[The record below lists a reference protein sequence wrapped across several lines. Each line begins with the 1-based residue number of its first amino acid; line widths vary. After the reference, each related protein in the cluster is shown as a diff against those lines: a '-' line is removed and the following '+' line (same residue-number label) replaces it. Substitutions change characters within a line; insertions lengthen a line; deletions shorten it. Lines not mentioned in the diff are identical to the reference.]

1 MENKEE
7 LKNAIT
13 VESVSMHFNMATE
26 KVDSLRDYLTKALS
40 RKLFFDD
47 FVAVD
52 NVSFNVKKG
61 EVFGIVG
68 TNGSGKSTL
77 LKMIA
82 GVLEP
87 TKGEIHTH
95 GTMAPLIEL
104 GAGFDGELTGRENIY
119 LNGALLGYSKEFL
132 DEKFKSIVDFAE
144 MWKFLDMPLKNYSS
158 GMTARIAFAI
168 ATAVKPDILIA
179 DEILAVGDFLFQQ
192 KCEQRIKEL
201 MEGGTTVLIVSHSI
215 DQIEKL
221 CDRVLWIEK
230 GKQYMLGKTFEVCN
244 AYRNLQNDSSR
255 AVKKEYQIIAR
266 EKCGVCG
273 YNAEFRNEPGMT
285 YKTEAYCSSCGALL
299 RTSDLVKKYLE
310 KEFGYKAEK
319 AAIDNISLNL
329 ENMNI
334 FFWGNNDPLATYLKQ
349 YSGFFSYKNKEIREC
364 TELFLGDTLRE
375 EGKGKYDL
383 IIMQRLLSYVEKP
396 DEILD
401 LLYSLLKVGGCLLLN
416 LPIFE
421 QKKTY
426 IRQNKDKK
434 ISIGNNTL
442 TTEWGNDTK
451 SILEKHGFEVEM
463 DQVRQWYDVE
473 DISDIDK
480 QYQEFIETHPYYFFK
495 FNSWVI
501 VAKKNIL

>member
-221 CDRVLWIEK
+221 CDYGLRKESSICLEKLSRFVMRIE
-230 GKQYMLGKTFEVCN
+230 
-244 AYRNLQNDSSR
+244 
-255 AVKKEYQIIAR
+255 
-266 EKCGVCG
+266 
-273 YNAEFRNEPGMT
+273 T
-285 YKTEAYCSSCGALL
+285 YKMIHQGL
-299 RTSDLVKKYLE
+299 
-310 KEFGYKAEK
+310 
-319 AAIDNISLNL
+319 
-329 ENMNI
+329 
-334 FFWGNNDPLATYLKQ
+334 
-349 YSGFFSYKNKEIREC
+349 
-364 TELFLGDTLRE
+364 
-375 EGKGKYDL
+375 
-383 IIMQRLLSYVEKP
+383 
-396 DEILD
+396 
-401 LLYSLLKVGGCLLLN
+401 
-416 LPIFE
+416 
-421 QKKTY
+421 
-426 IRQNKDKK
+426 
-434 ISIGNNTL
+434 
-442 TTEWGNDTK
+442 
-451 SILEKHGFEVEM
+451 
-463 DQVRQWYDVE
+463 
-473 DISDIDK
+473 
-480 QYQEFIETHPYYFFK
+480 
-495 FNSWVI
+495 
-501 VAKKNIL
+501 

>member
-1 MENKEE
+1 MENREN
-7 LKNAIT
+7 LNCAIT
-13 VESVSMHFNMATE
+13 VNKVSMHFNMATE
-26 KVDSLRDYLTKALS
+26 KVDSFRDYLTKAIS
-40 RKLFFDD
+40 QKLFFDD

-52 NVSFNVKKG
+52 NVSFDVKKG

-87 TKGEIHTH
+87 TKGEIITH

-244 AYRNLQNDSSR
+244 AYRNLQNDPTR
-255 AVKKEYQIIAR
+255 TVKKEYQIVSKERCAI
-266 EKCGVCG
+266 CGME
-273 YNAEFRNEPGMT
+273 AEFRNEPGMT

-299 RTSDLVKKYLE
+299 RTSDMVKKYLE
-310 KEFGYKAEK
+310 TEFHDKDAVLNNVSEK
-319 AAIDNISLNL
+319 LSS
-329 ENMNI
+329 MNI
-334 FFWGNNDPLATYLKQ
+334 FFWGNNDSLATYLKQ
-349 YSGFFSYKNKEIREC
+349 YPGFFSYKDKNIKEC
-364 TELFLGDTLRE
+364 TEFFDGDSLKKE
-375 EGKGKYDL
+375 SEGKYDL
-383 IIMQRLLSYVEKP
+383 VIMQRLLSYMEDP
-396 DEILD
+396 DSTLDFLYTIL
-401 LLYSLLKVGGCLLLN
+401 KNGGCLLLN

-426 IRQNKDKK
+426 RRQKKDKK

-451 SILEKHGFEVEM
+451 EILEKHGFTVEM
-463 DQVRQWYDVE
+463 KQVRKWYDTNE
-473 DISDIDK
+473 ISDIDK
-480 QYQEFIETHPYYFFK
+480 QYQEFMETHPYYFFK

-501 VAKKNIL
+501 IAKK